1 MAKYPGPLI
10 AKITDWYSAY
20 HNYIGDVHIDV
31 LRCHEIYGKEE
42 CSKSGPVNIQLNQL
56 AGDFVRYGPEKLVVN
71 SVTGFH
77 GKDKPN
83 SDIKLIESW
92 DSNLL

>member
-1 MAKYPGPLI
+1 MRYTVRKNAP
-10 AKITDWYSAY
+10 
-20 HNYIGDVHIDV
+20 
-31 LRCHEIYGKEE
+31 
-42 CSKSGPVNIQLNQL
+42 KSGPVNIQLKQL

-71 SVTGFH
+71 SVSGFH